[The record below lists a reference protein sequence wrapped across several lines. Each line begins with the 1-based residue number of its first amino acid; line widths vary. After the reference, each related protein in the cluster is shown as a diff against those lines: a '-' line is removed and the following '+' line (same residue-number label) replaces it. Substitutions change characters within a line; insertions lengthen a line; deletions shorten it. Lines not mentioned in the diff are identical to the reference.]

1 MKTSN
6 FVHLNV
12 HSHYSIF
19 DGCSAIKQ
27 IVDSAIKNRM
37 PGIAIT
43 DNGNMYGIMEFVE
56 YVNCVNKERLEKSK
70 KPFKPIIGCELYVAK
85 YGAKEKIDELKDIE
99 GYRLTV
105 LAKNYT
111 GYKNLIKIV
120 SNAWIDGYYICPR
133 TDRKDL
139 EMYHDGLIV
148 LSGGFGSEV
157 FTHVVWKEDMA
168 ALEDTIKW
176 YKQVFGDD
184 YYLEMRRDADYDLS
198 KDAPSNLMIEQ
209 EKVNQ
214 VLIQKSKEHD
224 VKVVATND
232 VHYVNPEDL
241 IVYNIQQ
248 CILVGK
254 SITVWKTLKELD
266 TEPHRF
272 RWLRS
277 KREMCELFQDI
288 PEAITNTM
296 EIFNK
301 IETYDIHHAPVM
313 PPVSIPKGFRSD
325 ADYLGQLTY
334 TKAKVIYGNSLPVE
348 VDDRLQFELE
358 IIKKNGAERYF
369 LFIQDVVNYAEKEL
383 GALVGPGR
391 GSAAGSLVAYCLGI
405 TKIDPLK
412 YDLLFERF
420 MCPDRQMLP
429 DIDLDFD
436 EEGRIRVI
444 EWLEKK
450 YGKDYCAYITSYST
464 FSTRTA
470 FSSVAQ
476 AQQLP
481 TDAANAILQA
491 IPVYFPYYPKTMDN
505 AIKYSPELK
514 KLVRSADQTIQ
525 NAICNTKALEGTIR
539 GKGVHAC
546 GFIVS
551 DSPISDWAPVCV
563 QEDPDEENKKIRCT
577 QYDGK
582 TIEET
587 GLIKFDFLSLKTL
600 SQLKKISERIKAN
613 TGKDFDI
620 GKIPLDDQKTFGLF
634 QRGDTEDVFQYE
646 TQGMQQYLRE
656 LHPSTF
662 EDLVLLNVMYR
673 PGAVENL
680 PLLIKRKKGKSKI
693 RYAIPNMEKYLHDTY
708 GILVYQEQLMMLSRL
723 IADFNRG
730 ESDSLRKAMGKKKQD
745 KIAELKPKFIGG
757 GLRNGY
763 KKSTLE
769 RIWKDWEHKG
779 MYAFNKAHAVCYSW
793 LGYQMGYLKANFPEE
808 FNQVIKDC
816 Q

>member
-1 MKTSN
+1 MKTPN

-12 HSHYSIF
+12 HSHYSILN
-19 DGCSAIKQ
+19 GCFTIQQ

-43 DNGNMYGIMEFVE
+43 DYGNMFGIMEFIE
-56 YVNCVNKERLEKSK
+56 YVARINKERHEKEK

-85 YGAKEKIDELKDIE
+85 HGSKEQKNGVKDIK
-99 GYRLTV
+99 GYHLTV
-105 LAKNYT
+105 LAKNLI
-111 GYKNLIKIV
+111 GYKNLMKIV
-120 SNAWIDGYYICPR
+120 SNAWTDGFYAAPR

-139 EMYHDGLIV
+139 EQYHEGLIV

-157 FTHVVWKEDMA
+157 FTHIYKEDMA
-168 ALEDTIKW
+168 ALEETIKW
-176 YKQVFGDD
+176 HKQVFGCD
-184 YYLEMRRDADYDLS
+184 YYLEIRRDADYDLS
-198 KDAPSNLMIEQ
+198 QDAPSGLMIEQ
-209 EKVNQ
+209 EKVNK
-214 VLIQKSKEHD
+214 VLIQKSKEYG

-241 IVYNIQQ
+241 AVYNIQQ

-254 SITVWKTLKELD
+254 TMEEFD
-266 TEPHRF
+266 TAPLRF
-272 RWLRS
+272 RWLTS
-277 KREMCELFQDI
+277 KKFMTELFSDY
-288 PEAITNTM
+288 PEAISNTM
-296 EIFNK
+296 EIFDK
-301 IETYDIHHAPVM
+301 VETYDIHHAPIM
-313 PPVSIPKGFRSD
+313 PPVSIPEGFKND
-325 ADYLGQLTY
+325 TDYLEHQTY
-334 TKAKVIYGNSLPVE
+334 TKAKVIYGVPLPEE

-391 GSAAGSLVAYCLGI
+391 GTSAGSLVAYCLGI

-412 YDLLFERF
+412 HDLLFERF

-436 EEGRIRVI
+436 EEGRSHVI
-444 EWLEKK
+444 EWLNDK
-450 YGKDYCAYITSYST
+450 YGKDYCAHIISYSI

-476 AQQLP
+476 VKLLP
-481 TDAANAILQA
+481 AETVKSIHQA
-491 IPVYFPYYPKTMDN
+491 IPVYYPYYPKTMDN
-505 AIKYSPELK
+505 AIKYSPELR
-514 KLVRSADQTIQ
+514 KLVRSAGQTIQ
-525 NAICNTKALEGTIR
+525 NAICDTKVLEGTIK
-539 GKGVHAC
+539 GTGVHAC

-563 QEDPDEENKKIRCT
+563 QEDPDEEGKTIRCT
-577 QYDGK
+577 QYDGR

-600 SQLKKISERIKAN
+600 SQLKKICERIKVK
-613 TGKDFDI
+613 TGKDFDME
-620 GKIPLDDQKTFGLF
+620 KIPLDDQKTLELF
-634 QRGDTEDVFQYE
+634 QRGDTEDIFQYE
-646 TQGMQQYLRE
+646 THGMQKCLRE
-656 LHPSTF
+656 LHPTTF
-662 EDLVLLNVMYR
+662 DDLVLLNVMYR
-673 PGAVENL
+673 PGIMENI
-680 PLLIKRKKGKSKI
+680 PLLIKRKKDVSKI
-693 RYAIPNMEKYLHDTY
+693 RYVIPNMEKYLHDTY
-708 GILVYQEQLMMLSRL
+708 GILVYQEQLMLLSRL

-730 ESDSLRKAMGKKKQD
+730 ESDALRKAMGKRKQD
-745 KIAELKPKFIGG
+745 KLAELKLKFIKGG
-757 GLRNGY
+757 MNNGY

-793 LGYQMGYLKANFPEE
+793 LGYQMGYLKANYPEV
-808 FNQVIKDC
+808 FNQVMKDC
-816 Q
+816 

>member
-1 MKTSN
+1 MKRPN

-12 HSHYSIF
+12 HSHYSILN
-19 DGCSAIKQ
+19 GCSTIQQ

-43 DNGNMYGIMEFVE
+43 DYGNMFGIMEFIQ
-56 YVNCVNKERLEKSK
+56 YVARINKERHEKGK
-70 KPFKPIIGCELYVAK
+70 KLFKPIIGCELYVTK
-85 YGAKEKIDELKDIE
+85 HGSKEKKNGVKDRK

-105 LAKNYT
+105 LAKNLI

-120 SNAWIDGYYICPR
+120 SNAWTEGFYAAPR
-133 TDRKDL
+133 TDRKDM
-139 EMYHDGLIV
+139 EKYHEGLIV

-157 FTHVVWKEDMA
+157 FTHAMNEDMT
-168 ALEDTIKW
+168 ALDDTIKW

-184 YYLEMRRDADYDLS
+184 YYFEIRREADSDLS
-198 KDAPSNLMIEQ
+198 KDSPSDLMIEQ

-214 VLIQKSKEHD
+214 VLIQKSKKYC

-232 VHYVNPEDL
+232 VHYVNPESL
-241 IVYNIQQ
+241 AVYNIQQ

-254 SITVWKTLKELD
+254 TMEEFD
-266 TEPHRF
+266 TDPLRF

-277 KREMCELFQDI
+277 KREMCDLFSDI
-288 PEAITNTM
+288 PRAISNTM
-296 EIFNK
+296 EIFDK
-301 IETYDIHHAPVM
+301 VEAYDIHHAPIM
-313 PPVSIPKGFRSD
+313 PPVSIPDRFKSD
-325 ADYLGQLTY
+325 ADYLEQLTY
-334 TKAKVIYGNSLPVE
+334 TKAKVIYGNPLPKE
-348 VDDRLQFELE
+348 VDGRLQFELE
-358 IIKKNGAERYF
+358 IIKKNGVERYF

-412 YDLLFERF
+412 HDLLFERF
-420 MCPDRQMLP
+420 MCPDRKMLP

-436 EEGRIRVI
+436 EDGCSRVI

-450 YGKDYCAYITSYST
+450 YGKDCCAHIISYST

-470 FSSVAQ
+470 FSSIAQ
-476 AQQLP
+476 VKKLP
-481 TDAANAILQA
+481 AETANAIQQA
-491 IPVYFPYYPKTMDN
+491 IPMYFPYYPKTMDN
-505 AIKYSPELK
+505 IIRYSPELW

-525 NAICNTKALEGTIR
+525 NAICDTKLLEGTI
-539 GKGVHAC
+539 KGMGIDAS
-546 GFIVS
+546 GFIIS

-563 QEDPDEENKKIRCT
+563 QDVPDVESRTIRCT
-577 QYDGK
+577 QYDGR

-600 SQLKKISERIKAN
+600 SQLKKICERIKVN
-613 TGKDFDI
+613 TGKDFNI
-620 GKIPLDDQKTFGLF
+620 KKIPLDDTKTLELF
-634 QRGDTEDVFQYE
+634 QRGDTEGVFQYE
-646 TQGMQQYLRE
+646 TQGMQQYLLE
-656 LHPSTF
+656 FHPTSF
-662 EDLVLLNVMYR
+662 EDVVLLNVMCR
-673 PGAVENL
+673 PGLMENL
-680 PLLIKRKKGKSKI
+680 PLLIKRKKGESKI
-693 RYAIPNMEKYLHDTY
+693 RYAIPKMEKYLKDTY

-723 IADFNRG
+723 IANFNRG
-730 ESDSLRKAMGKKKQD
+730 ESDNLRKAVGKKKQD
-745 KIAELKPKFIGG
+745 KIAELKPKFIEG

-769 RIWKDWEHKG
+769 KIWKDWEHKG

-793 LGYQMGYLKANFPEE
+793 LGYQMGYFKANYPEV
-808 FNQVIKDC
+808 FNQVMKDC
-816 Q
+816 S

>member
-1 MKTSN
+1 MKTPN

-12 HSHYSIF
+12 HSHYSILN
-19 DGCSAIKQ
+19 GCFTIQQ

-43 DNGNMYGIMEFVE
+43 DYGNMFGIMEFIE
-56 YVNCVNKERLEKSK
+56 YVARINKERHEKGK

-85 YGAKEKIDELKDIE
+85 HGSKEQKNGVKDIK
-99 GYRLTV
+99 GYHLTV
-105 LAKNYT
+105 LAKNLI
-111 GYKNLIKIV
+111 GYKNLMKIV
-120 SNAWIDGYYICPR
+120 SNAWTDGFYAAPR

-139 EMYHDGLIV
+139 EQYHEGLIV

-157 FTHVVWKEDMA
+157 FTHIYKEDMA
-168 ALEDTIKW
+168 ALEETIKW
-176 YKQVFGDD
+176 HKQVFGSD
-184 YYLEMRRDADYDLS
+184 YYLEIRRDADYDLS
-198 KDAPSNLMIEQ
+198 QDAPSGLMIEQ
-209 EKVNQ
+209 EKVNK
-214 VLIQKSKEHD
+214 VLIQKSKEYG
-224 VKVVATND
+224 VNVVATND

-241 IVYNIQQ
+241 AVYNIQQ

-254 SITVWKTLKELD
+254 TMEEFD
-266 TEPHRF
+266 TAPLRF
-272 RWLRS
+272 RWLTS
-277 KREMCELFQDI
+277 KKFMTELFSDY
-288 PEAITNTM
+288 PEAISNTM
-296 EIFNK
+296 EIFDK
-301 IETYDIHHAPVM
+301 VETYDIHHAPIM
-313 PPVSIPKGFRSD
+313 PPVSIPEGFKND
-325 ADYLGQLTY
+325 TDYLEHLTY
-334 TKAKVIYGNSLPVE
+334 TKAKVIYGVPLPEE

-391 GSAAGSLVAYCLGI
+391 GTSAGSLVAYCLGI

-412 YDLLFERF
+412 HDLLFERF

-436 EEGRIRVI
+436 EEGRSHVI
-444 EWLEKK
+444 EWLNDK
-450 YGKDYCAYITSYST
+450 YGKDYCAHIISYST

-476 AQQLP
+476 VKLLP
-481 TDAANAILQA
+481 AETAKAIHQA
-491 IPVYFPYYPKTMDN
+491 IPVYSPYYPKTMDN
-505 AIKYSPELK
+505 AIKYSPELR
-514 KLVRSADQTIQ
+514 KLVRSAGQTIQ
-525 NAICNTKALEGTIR
+525 NAICDTKVLEGTIK
-539 GKGVHAC
+539 GTGVHAC

-563 QEDPDEENKKIRCT
+563 QEDPDEEGKTIRCT
-577 QYDGK
+577 QYDGR

-600 SQLKKISERIKAN
+600 SQLKKICERIKVK
-613 TGKDFDI
+613 TGKDFDME
-620 GKIPLDDQKTFGLF
+620 KIPLDDQKTLELF
-634 QRGDTEDVFQYE
+634 QRGDTEDIFQYE
-646 TQGMQQYLRE
+646 THGMQKCLRE
-656 LHPSTF
+656 LHPTTF

-673 PGAVENL
+673 PGIMENI
-680 PLLIKRKKGKSKI
+680 PLLIKRKKDVSKI
-693 RYAIPNMEKYLHDTY
+693 RYVIPNMEKYLHDTY
-708 GILVYQEQLMMLSRL
+708 GILVYQEQLMLLSRL

-730 ESDSLRKAMGKKKQD
+730 ESDALRKAMGKRKQD
-745 KIAELKPKFIGG
+745 KLAELKLKFIKGG
-757 GLRNGY
+757 MNNGY

-793 LGYQMGYLKANFPEE
+793 LGYQMGYLKANYPEV
-808 FNQVIKDC
+808 FNQVMKDC
-816 Q
+816 

>member
-1 MKTSN
+1 MKTPN

-12 HSHYSIF
+12 HSHYSILN
-19 DGCSAIKQ
+19 GCSTIQQ
-27 IVDSAIKNRM
+27 IVDSAIKNKM

-43 DNGNMYGIMEFVE
+43 DYGNMFGIMEFIE
-56 YVNCVNKERLEKSK
+56 YVARINKERQEKGK

-85 YGAKEKIDELKDIE
+85 HGSKEQKNGVKDIK
-99 GYRLTV
+99 GYHLTV
-105 LAKNYT
+105 LAKNLI
-111 GYKNLIKIV
+111 GYKNLMKIV
-120 SNAWIDGYYICPR
+120 SNAWTDGFYAAPR

-139 EMYHDGLIV
+139 EQYHEGLIV

-157 FTHVVWKEDMA
+157 FTHIYKEDMA
-168 ALEDTIKW
+168 ALEETIKW
-176 YKQVFGDD
+176 HKQVFGSD
-184 YYLEMRRDADYDLS
+184 YYLEIRRDADYDLS
-198 KDAPSNLMIEQ
+198 QDAPSGLMIEQ
-209 EKVNQ
+209 EKVNK
-214 VLIQKSKEHD
+214 VLIQKSKEYG

-241 IVYNIQQ
+241 AVYNIQQ

-254 SITVWKTLKELD
+254 TMEEFD
-266 TEPHRF
+266 TAPLRF
-272 RWLRS
+272 RWLTS
-277 KREMCELFQDI
+277 KKFMTELFSDY
-288 PEAITNTM
+288 PEAISNTM
-296 EIFNK
+296 EIFDK
-301 IETYDIHHAPVM
+301 VETYDIHHAPIM
-313 PPVSIPKGFRSD
+313 PPVSIPEGFKND
-325 ADYLGQLTY
+325 TDYLEHLTY
-334 TKAKVIYGNSLPVE
+334 TKAKVIYGVPLPEE

-391 GSAAGSLVAYCLGI
+391 GTSAGSLVAYCLGI

-412 YDLLFERF
+412 HDLLFERF

-436 EEGRIRVI
+436 EEGRSHVI
-444 EWLEKK
+444 EWLNDK
-450 YGKDYCAYITSYST
+450 YGKDYCAHIISYSI

-476 AQQLP
+476 VKLLP
-481 TDAANAILQA
+481 AETAKAIHQA
-491 IPVYFPYYPKTMDN
+491 IPVYSPYYPKTMDN
-505 AIKYSPELK
+505 AIKYSPELR
-514 KLVRSADQTIQ
+514 KLVRSAGQTIQ
-525 NAICNTKALEGTIR
+525 NAICDTKVLEGTIK
-539 GKGVHAC
+539 GTGVHAC

-563 QEDPDEENKKIRCT
+563 QEDPDEEGKTIRCT
-577 QYDGK
+577 QYDGR

-600 SQLKKISERIKAN
+600 SQLKKICERIKVK
-613 TGKDFDI
+613 TGKDFDME
-620 GKIPLDDQKTFGLF
+620 KIPLDDQKTLELF
-634 QRGDTEDVFQYE
+634 QRGDTEDIFQYE
-646 TQGMQQYLRE
+646 THGMQKCLRE
-656 LHPSTF
+656 LHPTTF

-673 PGAVENL
+673 PGIMENI
-680 PLLIKRKKGKSKI
+680 PLLIKRKKDVSKI
-693 RYAIPNMEKYLHDTY
+693 RYVIPNMEKYLHDTY
-708 GILVYQEQLMMLSRL
+708 GILVYQEQLMLLSRL

-730 ESDSLRKAMGKKKQD
+730 ESDALRKAMGKRKQD
-745 KIAELKPKFIGG
+745 KLAELKLKFIKGG
-757 GLRNGY
+757 MNNGY

-793 LGYQMGYLKANFPEE
+793 LGYQMGYLKANYPEV
-808 FNQVIKDC
+808 FNQVMKDC
-816 Q
+816 

>member
-1 MKTSN
+1 MKTPN

-12 HSHYSIF
+12 HSHYSILN
-19 DGCSAIKQ
+19 GCFTIQQ

-43 DNGNMYGIMEFVE
+43 DYGNMFGIMEFIE
-56 YVNCVNKERLEKSK
+56 YVARINKERHEKGK

-85 YGAKEKIDELKDIE
+85 HGSKEQKNGVKDIK
-99 GYRLTV
+99 GYHLTV
-105 LAKNYT
+105 LAKNLI
-111 GYKNLIKIV
+111 GYKNLMKIV
-120 SNAWIDGYYICPR
+120 SNAWTDGFYAAPR

-139 EMYHDGLIV
+139 EQYHEGLIV

-157 FTHVVWKEDMA
+157 FTHIYKEDMA
-168 ALEDTIKW
+168 ALEETIKW
-176 YKQVFGDD
+176 HKQVFGCD
-184 YYLEMRRDADYDLS
+184 YYLEIRRDADYDLS
-198 KDAPSNLMIEQ
+198 QDAPSGLMIEQ
-209 EKVNQ
+209 EKVNK
-214 VLIQKSKEHD
+214 VLIQKSKEYG

-241 IVYNIQQ
+241 AVYNIQQ

-254 SITVWKTLKELD
+254 TMEEFD
-266 TEPHRF
+266 TAPLRF
-272 RWLRS
+272 RWLTS
-277 KREMCELFQDI
+277 KKFMTELFSDY
-288 PEAITNTM
+288 PEAISNTM
-296 EIFNK
+296 EIFDK
-301 IETYDIHHAPVM
+301 VETYDIHHAPIM
-313 PPVSIPKGFRSD
+313 PPVSIPEGFKND
-325 ADYLGQLTY
+325 TDYLEHLTY
-334 TKAKVIYGNSLPVE
+334 TKAKVIYGVPLPEE

-391 GSAAGSLVAYCLGI
+391 GTSAGSLVAYCLGI

-412 YDLLFERF
+412 HDLLFERF

-436 EEGRIRVI
+436 EEGRSHVI
-444 EWLEKK
+444 EWLNDK
-450 YGKDYCAYITSYST
+450 YGKDYCAHIISYSI

-476 AQQLP
+476 VKLLP
-481 TDAANAILQA
+481 AETAKAIHQA
-491 IPVYFPYYPKTMDN
+491 IPVYYPYYPKTMDN
-505 AIKYSPELK
+505 AIKYSPELR
-514 KLVRSADQTIQ
+514 KLVRSAGQTIQ
-525 NAICNTKALEGTIR
+525 NAICDTKVLEGTIK
-539 GKGVHAC
+539 GTGVHAC

-563 QEDPDEENKKIRCT
+563 QEDPDEEGKTIRCT
-577 QYDGK
+577 QYDGR

-600 SQLKKISERIKAN
+600 SQLKKICERIKVK
-613 TGKDFDI
+613 TGKDFDME
-620 GKIPLDDQKTFGLF
+620 KIPLDDQKTLELF
-634 QRGDTEDVFQYE
+634 QRGDTEDIFQYE
-646 TQGMQQYLRE
+646 THGMQKCLRE
-656 LHPSTF
+656 LHPTTF

-673 PGAVENL
+673 PGIMENI
-680 PLLIKRKKGKSKI
+680 PLLIKRKKDVSKI
-693 RYAIPNMEKYLHDTY
+693 RYVIPNMEKYLHDTY
-708 GILVYQEQLMMLSRL
+708 GILVYQEQLMLLSRL

-730 ESDSLRKAMGKKKQD
+730 ESDALRKSMGKRKQD
-745 KIAELKPKFIGG
+745 KLAELKLKFIKGG
-757 GLRNGY
+757 MNNGY

-793 LGYQMGYLKANFPEE
+793 LGYQMGYLKANYPEV
-808 FNQVIKDC
+808 FNQVMKDC
-816 Q
+816 

>member
-1 MKTSN
+1 MKTPN

-12 HSHYSIF
+12 HSHYSILN
-19 DGCSAIKQ
+19 GCFTIQQ

-43 DNGNMYGIMEFVE
+43 DYGNMFGIMEFIE
-56 YVNCVNKERLEKSK
+56 YVARINKERHEKGK

-85 YGAKEKIDELKDIE
+85 HGSKEQKNGVKDIK
-99 GYRLTV
+99 GYHLTV
-105 LAKNYT
+105 LANNLI
-111 GYKNLIKIV
+111 GYKNLMKIV
-120 SNAWIDGYYICPR
+120 SNAWTDGFYAAPR

-139 EMYHDGLIV
+139 EQYHEGLIV

-157 FTHVVWKEDMA
+157 FTHIYKEDMA
-168 ALEDTIKW
+168 ALEETIKW
-176 YKQVFGDD
+176 HKQVFGCD
-184 YYLEMRRDADYDLS
+184 YYLEIRRDADYDLS
-198 KDAPSNLMIEQ
+198 QDAPSGLMIEQ
-209 EKVNQ
+209 EKVNK
-214 VLIQKSKEHD
+214 VLIQKSKEYG

-241 IVYNIQQ
+241 AVYNIQQ

-254 SITVWKTLKELD
+254 TMEEFD
-266 TEPHRF
+266 TAPLRF
-272 RWLRS
+272 RWLTS
-277 KREMCELFQDI
+277 KKFMTELFSDY
-288 PEAITNTM
+288 PEAISNTM
-296 EIFNK
+296 EILDK
-301 IETYDIHHAPVM
+301 VETYDIHHAPIM
-313 PPVSIPKGFRSD
+313 PPVSIPEGFKND
-325 ADYLGQLTY
+325 TDYLEHLTY
-334 TKAKVIYGNSLPVE
+334 TKAKVIYGVPLPEE

-391 GSAAGSLVAYCLGI
+391 GTSAGSLVAYCLGI

-412 YDLLFERF
+412 HDLLFERF

-436 EEGRIRVI
+436 EEGRSHVI
-444 EWLEKK
+444 EWLNDK
-450 YGKDYCAYITSYST
+450 YGKDYCAHIISYST

-476 AQQLP
+476 VKLLP
-481 TDAANAILQA
+481 AETAKAIHQA
-491 IPVYFPYYPKTMDN
+491 IPVYSPYYPKTMDN
-505 AIKYSPELK
+505 AIKYSPELR
-514 KLVRSADQTIQ
+514 KLVRSAGQTIQ
-525 NAICNTKALEGTIR
+525 NAICDTKVLEGTIK
-539 GKGVHAC
+539 GTGVHAC

-563 QEDPDEENKKIRCT
+563 QEDPDEEGKTIRCT
-577 QYDGK
+577 QYDGR

-600 SQLKKISERIKAN
+600 SQLKKICERIKVK
-613 TGKDFDI
+613 TGKDFDME
-620 GKIPLDDQKTFGLF
+620 KIPLDDQKTLELF
-634 QRGDTEDVFQYE
+634 QRGDTEDIFQYE
-646 TQGMQQYLRE
+646 THGMQKCLRE
-656 LHPSTF
+656 LHPTTF
-662 EDLVLLNVMYR
+662 EDLVLLNVMYG
-673 PGAVENL
+673 PGIMENI
-680 PLLIKRKKGKSKI
+680 PLLIKRKKDVSKI
-693 RYAIPNMEKYLHDTY
+693 RYVIPNMEKYLHDTY
-708 GILVYQEQLMMLSRL
+708 GILVYQEQLMLLSRL

-730 ESDSLRKAMGKKKQD
+730 ESDALRKAMGKRKQD
-745 KIAELKPKFIGG
+745 KLAELKLKFIKGG
-757 GLRNGY
+757 MNNGY

-793 LGYQMGYLKANFPEE
+793 LGYQMGYLKANYPEV
-808 FNQVIKDC
+808 FNQVMKDC
-816 Q
+816 

>member
-1 MKTSN
+1 MKTPN

-12 HSHYSIF
+12 HSHYSILN
-19 DGCSAIKQ
+19 GCFTIQQ

-43 DNGNMYGIMEFVE
+43 DYGNMFGIMEFIE
-56 YVNCVNKERLEKSK
+56 YVARINKERHEKGK

-85 YGAKEKIDELKDIE
+85 HGSKEQKNGVKDIK
-99 GYRLTV
+99 GYHLTV
-105 LAKNYT
+105 LAKNLI
-111 GYKNLIKIV
+111 GYKNLMKIV
-120 SNAWIDGYYICPR
+120 SNAWTDGFYAAPR

-139 EMYHDGLIV
+139 EQYHEGLIV

-157 FTHVVWKEDMA
+157 FTHIYKEDMA
-168 ALEDTIKW
+168 ALEETIKW
-176 YKQVFGDD
+176 HKQVFGCD
-184 YYLEMRRDADYDLS
+184 YYLEIRRDADYDLS
-198 KDAPSNLMIEQ
+198 QDAPSGLMIEQ
-209 EKVNQ
+209 EKVNK
-214 VLIQKSKEHD
+214 VLIQKSKEYG

-241 IVYNIQQ
+241 AVYNIQQ

-254 SITVWKTLKELD
+254 TMEEFD
-266 TEPHRF
+266 TAPLRF
-272 RWLRS
+272 RWLTS
-277 KREMCELFQDI
+277 KKFMTELFSDY
-288 PEAITNTM
+288 PEAISNTM
-296 EIFNK
+296 EIFDK
-301 IETYDIHHAPVM
+301 VETYDIHHAPIM
-313 PPVSIPKGFRSD
+313 PPVSIPEGFKND
-325 ADYLGQLTY
+325 TDYLEHLTY
-334 TKAKVIYGNSLPVE
+334 TKAKVIYGVPLPEE

-358 IIKKNGAERYF
+358 IIKKNGAERCF

-391 GSAAGSLVAYCLGI
+391 GTSAGSLVAYCLGI

-412 YDLLFERF
+412 HDLLFERF

-436 EEGRIRVI
+436 EEGRSHVI
-444 EWLEKK
+444 EWLNDK
-450 YGKDYCAYITSYST
+450 YGKDYCAHIISYSI

-476 AQQLP
+476 VKLLP
-481 TDAANAILQA
+481 AETAKSIHQA
-491 IPVYFPYYPKTMDN
+491 IPVYYPYYPKTMDN
-505 AIKYSPELK
+505 AIKYSPELR
-514 KLVRSADQTIQ
+514 KLVRSAGQTIQ
-525 NAICNTKALEGTIR
+525 NAICDTKVLEGTIK
-539 GKGVHAC
+539 GTGVHAC

-563 QEDPDEENKKIRCT
+563 QEDPDEEGKTIRCT
-577 QYDGK
+577 QYDGR

-600 SQLKKISERIKAN
+600 SQLKKICERIKVK
-613 TGKDFDI
+613 TGKDFDME
-620 GKIPLDDQKTFGLF
+620 KIPLDDQKTLELF
-634 QRGDTEDVFQYE
+634 QRGDTEDIFQYE
-646 TQGMQQYLRE
+646 THGMQKCLRE
-656 LHPSTF
+656 LHPTTF

-673 PGAVENL
+673 PGIMENI
-680 PLLIKRKKGKSKI
+680 PLLIKRKKDVSKI
-693 RYAIPNMEKYLHDTY
+693 RYVIPNMEKYLHDTY
-708 GILVYQEQLMMLSRL
+708 GILVYQEQLMLLSRL

-730 ESDSLRKAMGKKKQD
+730 ESDALRKAMGKRKQD
-745 KIAELKPKFIGG
+745 KLAELKLKFIKGG
-757 GLRNGY
+757 MNNGY

-793 LGYQMGYLKANFPEE
+793 LGYQMGYLKANYPEV
-808 FNQVIKDC
+808 FNQVMKDC
-816 Q
+816 

>member
-1 MKTSN
+1 MKTPN

-12 HSHYSIF
+12 HSHYSILN
-19 DGCSAIKQ
+19 GCSTIQQ
-27 IVDSAIKNRM
+27 IVDSAIKNKM

-43 DNGNMYGIMEFVE
+43 DYGNMFGIMEFIE
-56 YVNCVNKERLEKSK
+56 YVARINKERQEKGK
-70 KPFKPIIGCELYVAK
+70 KQFKPIIGCELYVAK
-85 YGAKEKIDELKDIE
+85 HGSKEQKNGVKDIK
-99 GYRLTV
+99 GYHLTV
-105 LAKNYT
+105 LAKNLI

-120 SNAWIDGYYICPR
+120 SNAWTGGFYAAPR

-139 EMYHDGLIV
+139 EKYHEGLIV
-148 LSGGFGSEV
+148 LSGGFGCEV
-157 FTHVVWKEDMA
+157 FTHIYKEDMA
-168 ALEDTIKW
+168 ALEETIKW
-176 YKQVFGDD
+176 HKQVFGCD
-184 YYLEMRRDADYDLS
+184 YYLEIRRDADYDLS
-198 KDAPSNLMIEQ
+198 QDAPSGLMIEQ
-209 EKVNQ
+209 EKVNK
-214 VLIQKSKEHD
+214 VLIQKSKEYG

-241 IVYNIQQ
+241 AVYNIQQ

-254 SITVWKTLKELD
+254 TMEEFD
-266 TEPHRF
+266 TASLRF
-272 RWLRS
+272 RWLTS
-277 KREMCELFQDI
+277 KKFMTELFSDF
-288 PEAITNTM
+288 PEAISNTM
-296 EIFNK
+296 EIFDK
-301 IETYDIHHAPVM
+301 VETYDIHHAPIM
-313 PPVSIPKGFRSD
+313 PPVSIPEGFKND
-325 ADYLGQLTY
+325 TDYLEHLTY
-334 TKAKVIYGNSLPVE
+334 TKAKVIYGVPLPEE

-391 GSAAGSLVAYCLGI
+391 GTSAGSLVAYCLGI

-412 YDLLFERF
+412 HDLLFERF

-436 EEGRIRVI
+436 EEGLSHVI
-444 EWLEKK
+444 EWLNDK
-450 YGKDYCAYITSYST
+450 YGKDYCAHIISYSI

-476 AQQLP
+476 VKLLP
-481 TDAANAILQA
+481 AETAKAIHQA
-491 IPVYFPYYPKTMDN
+491 IPVYSPYYPKTMDN
-505 AIKYSPELK
+505 AIKYSPELR
-514 KLVRSADQTIQ
+514 KLVRSAGQTIQ
-525 NAICNTKALEGTIR
+525 NAICDTKVLEGTIK
-539 GKGVHAC
+539 GTGVHAC

-563 QEDPDEENKKIRCT
+563 QEDPDEEGKTIRCT
-577 QYDGK
+577 QYDGR

-600 SQLKKISERIKAN
+600 SQLKKICERIKVK
-613 TGKDFDI
+613 TGKDFDME
-620 GKIPLDDQKTFGLF
+620 KIPLDDQKTLELF
-634 QRGDTEDVFQYE
+634 QRGDTEDIFQYE
-646 TQGMQQYLRE
+646 THGMQKCLRE
-656 LHPSTF
+656 LHPTTF

-673 PGAVENL
+673 PGIMENI
-680 PLLIKRKKGKSKI
+680 PLLIKRKKDVSKI

-708 GILVYQEQLMMLSRL
+708 GILVYQEQLMLLSRL

-730 ESDSLRKAMGKKKQD
+730 ESDALRKAMGKRKQD
-745 KIAELKPKFIGG
+745 KLAELKLKFIKGG
-757 GLRNGY
+757 MNNGY

-793 LGYQMGYLKANFPEE
+793 LGYQMGYLKANYPEV
-808 FNQVIKDC
+808 FNQVMKDC
-816 Q
+816 